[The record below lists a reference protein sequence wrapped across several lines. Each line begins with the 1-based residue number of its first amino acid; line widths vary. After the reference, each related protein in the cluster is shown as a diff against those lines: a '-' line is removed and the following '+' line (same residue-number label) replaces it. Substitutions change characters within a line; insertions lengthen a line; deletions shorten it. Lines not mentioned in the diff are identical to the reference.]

1 MFKAIAKMKRDGQLR
16 RNISDYLFHLRPA
29 LGSVYG
35 KEDAYTPEQI
45 MKVIKTGDF
54 NVDDACYALAIWCSS
69 DVFAAYHKE
78 AGQSD
83 DRTLT
88 SCAGHECSFWE
99 LREKIAKLF
108 FNGNVSF
115 NNTDIERV
123 KKTMGVEP
131 RKETSVVGSSSEA

>member
-35 KEDAYTPEQI
+35 KEEAYTPEQI

-54 NVDDACYALAIWCSS
+54 NVEDACYALAIWCSS

-78 AGQSD
+78 V
-83 DRTLT
+83 
-88 SCAGHECSFWE
+88 GHECSFWE
-99 LREKIAKLF
+99 LRETVAKLF
-108 FNGNVSF
+108 FRGNVSF

-123 KKTMGVEP
+123 KKTMGIEP
-131 RKETSVVGSSSEA
+131 RKETSVVGSASEA